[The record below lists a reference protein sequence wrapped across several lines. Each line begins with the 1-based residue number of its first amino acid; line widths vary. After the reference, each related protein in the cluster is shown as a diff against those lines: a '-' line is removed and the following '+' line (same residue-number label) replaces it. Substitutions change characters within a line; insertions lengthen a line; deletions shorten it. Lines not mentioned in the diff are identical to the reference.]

1 MNHLRWRTTLGS
13 GRWPTVRSQVEPWK
27 FYLPA
32 IRLQQRAN
40 CLNFKQIF
48 FLPFKLQI
56 AVNILLPQKNQIQ
69 MSEKSA
75 RSHKL
80 YRTENNH
87 IRFSWIKL
95 NEFCL
100 CFFFFRLQ
108 FLRFALHNKTMNQ
121 KDDNESKWASIN
133 STQPTRKPQS
143 QAKTRRKEKTISGR
157 SVSEATQQ
165 KHVISTKT

>member
-100 CFFFFRLQ
+100 CFFFSVFSFCVSHYTTKRWT
-108 FLRFALHNKTMNQ
+108 RKTTTNR
-121 KDDNESKWASIN
+121 NEPP
-133 STQPTRKPQS
+133 STQHSRPENRKVRQK
-143 QAKTRRKEKTISGR
+143 QEEKKKQYQEGAWVRQRNRNT
-157 SVSEATQQ
+157 
-165 KHVISTKT
+165 